1 MGSQTRSV
9 EVAAPIH
16 PRSIKGRFRNL
27 KYVSLALAFGIFFGL
42 PWLRWMRDIG
52 PDQAILFD
60 IDGRRFYLFNLI
72 VHPQDMFWLAGIL
85 LIGALLLFFVTSV
98 AGRIFCGYFCVQTLW
113 TDTFVRI
120 ERWVQ
125 GERPARLRLE
135 KQPWNSEKIA
145 KKGLTHLIW
154 LLIAFVTGITFTLY
168 WGNAPEMV
176 GRFFSAEASFAMYA
190 TTAFL
195 MLMTYLM
202 AGLTRENVCF
212 HMCPYSRFQSAMFDS
227 DTLIVSYDFNRGE
240 GEKGRAKLGRGK
252 KTTEDRSKQGMGD
265 CIDCG
270 YCVQVCPVGID
281 IRDGLQ
287 AECIQC
293 ALCADACDAI
303 MTTTGWDKGLIRYT
317 SENELEGKK
326 TRFIKPKSIA
336 YALALALCVGLL
348 FWSVS
353 TQKLLDV
360 AIRQIRQPLF
370 VTLSDGRIQNSYEVK
385 VNNKTTSEQH
395 FKLQLLGL
403 DDAELDMGRMKE
415 VVLDA
420 DSSLRFVVRVRMP
433 RKGKHSSQDFHFKLI
448 STSDS
453 GLQNSRPA
461 MFYRPSK

>member
-1 MGSQTRSV
+1 MGSQTGSV

-16 PRSIKGRFRNL
+16 PRSIKGRFRTL
-27 KYVSLALAFGIFFGL
+27 KYAALALAFGVYFGF

-52 PDQAILFD
+52 PDQAVLFD

-85 LIGALLLFFVTSV
+85 MIAALLLFFVTSV
-98 AGRIFCGYFCVQTLW
+98 AGRVFCGYFCVQTLW
-113 TDTFVRI
+113 TDTFMRI
-120 ERWVQ
+120 EHWIQ

-135 KQPWNSEKIA
+135 KQPWNGEKIV

-154 LLIAFVTGITFTLY
+154 LSIAFVTGITFTLY

-176 GRFFSAEASFAMYA
+176 GHFFSFEASFAMYA

-195 MLMTYLM
+195 TLMTYLM

-212 HMCPYSRFQSAMFDS
+212 YMCPYSRFQSAMFDS

-240 GEKGRAKLGRGK
+240 GDKGRAKLGRGK
-252 KTTEDRSKQGMGD
+252 KTLEERSEQGMGD

-281 IRDGLQ
+281 IRDGAQ
-287 AECIQC
+287 AECIHC
-293 ALCADACDAI
+293 ALCVDACDAI
-303 MTTTGWDKGLIRYT
+303 MATTGWDKGLIRYT
-317 SENELEGKK
+317 SENDLTGKK
-326 TRFIKPKSIA
+326 TRFFKPRSII
-336 YALALALCVGLL
+336 YALALLGCVGLL
-348 FWSVS
+348 SWSVS
-353 TQKLLDV
+353 SQTLLDV

-385 VNNKTTSEQH
+385 VNNKTTTEQR
-395 FKLQLLGL
+395 FNLLALGL
-403 DDAELDMGRMKE
+403 EGAELNMGRMKE
-415 VVLDA
+415 VVLEP

-433 RKGKHSSQDFHFKLI
+433 RGNQYKSQNFQFQLI
-448 STSDS
+448 STENSD
-453 GLQNSRPA
+453 LQNTRPA

>member
-27 KYVSLALAFGIFFGL
+27 KYAALALAFGVFFGL

-72 VHPQDMFWLAGIL
+72 VHPQDMFWLTGIL
-85 LIGALLLFFVTSV
+85 LIAALSLFFVTSV
-98 AGRIFCGYFCVQTLW
+98 LGRVFCGYFCFQTLW
-113 TDTFVRI
+113 TDTFMRI

-135 KQPWNSEKIA
+135 KQSWNGEKIV
-145 KKGLTHLIW
+145 KKGLTHFIW
-154 LLIAFVTGITFTLY
+154 LSIALATGITFTLY
-168 WGNAPEMV
+168 WGNAPTLV
-176 GRFFSAEASFAMYA
+176 QQFFSAEAPYAMYA
-190 TTAFL
+190 TVAFL
-195 MLMTYLM
+195 TLMTYLM

-212 HMCPYSRFQSAMFDS
+212 HMCPYSRFQSAMFDH

-240 GEKGRAKLGRGK
+240 GEQGRAKLGRGK
-252 KTTEDRSKQGMGD
+252 KTLEERSKQGMGD

-281 IRDGLQ
+281 IRAGSQ
-287 AECIQC
+287 AECIHC
-293 ALCADACDAI
+293 ALCIDACDAI
-303 MTTTGWDKGLIRYT
+303 MQTTGWPKGLIRYT
-317 SENELEGKK
+317 SEKELKGEK
-326 TRFIKPKSIA
+326 TRFIKLRSVGYSVALLISIGM
-336 YALALALCVGLL
+336 LS
-348 FWSVS
+348 WSVS
-353 TQKLLDV
+353 TQKLLDM

-385 VNNKTTSEQH
+385 VNNKTTQEQH
-395 FKLQLLGL
+395 FNLLALGL
-403 DDAELDMGRMKE
+403 EGAELNMGRMKE
-415 VVLDA
+415 VVLEP

-433 RKGKHSSQDFHFKLI
+433 RNGKHSSQNFQFQLVSI
-448 STSDS
+448 SDS
-453 GLQNSRPA
+453 ELKNTRPA